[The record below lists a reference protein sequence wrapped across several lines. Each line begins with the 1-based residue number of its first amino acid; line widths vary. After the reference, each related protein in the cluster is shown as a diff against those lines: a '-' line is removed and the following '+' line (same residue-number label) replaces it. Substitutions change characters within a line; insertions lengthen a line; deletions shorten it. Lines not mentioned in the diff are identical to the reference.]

1 MFSGKKANVVKHSD
15 NLKVEGEF
23 TKRVAES
30 WTNGQKAEVVRR
42 SDNLTVEKGNLASK
56 TINQS
61 YGSTSRSTSAN
72 RSVAKRND
80 ASFSKSQKTIQQ
92 DNLKLEGKFA
102 QREEAKF
109 NASERAEKVLHQ
121 DNLKL
126 EGTFVGRGQSALSTE
141 KRTNGMIN
149 VNWIFISLISL
160 FRPV

>member
-1 MFSGKKANVVKHSD
+1 MLCFSGKKANVVKHSD

-42 SDNLTVEKGNLASK
+42 SDNLAVEKGNFATK

-61 YGSTSRSTSAN
+61 YGSTTRSTSAN
-72 RSVAKRND
+72 KSVAKRND
-80 ASFSKSQKTIQQ
+80 ASFSKSQKTVQQ

-102 QREEAKF
+102 QREETKF
-109 NASERAEKVLHQ
+109 NASDRAEKVYHQ

-126 EGTFVGRGQSALSTE
+126 EGTFVGRAQSSLSTE
-141 KRTNGMIN
+141 KSTNGMLI
-149 VNWIFISLISL
+149 IF
-160 FRPV
+160 FV